1 MEKFNKFETR
11 LAYLSSYLQMWV
23 NNIIYSPLI
32 ICDMDYKL
40 ISENQER
47 NIKSVKV
54 FRKLKKNGAMNLYLN
69 KCYKMIF
76 ESMGNRFNKV

>member
-47 NIKSVKV
+47 NIKSV
-54 FRKLKKNGAMNLYLN
+54 FRTFLEWCN
-69 KCYKMIF
+69 KIIPK
-76 ESMGNRFNKV
+76 

>member
-11 LAYLSSYLQMWV
+11 LAYLTSYLQMWV

-47 NIKSVKV
+47 NIKLVKV
-54 FRKLKKNGAMNLYLN
+54 FRKFFKWCN
-69 KCYKMIF
+69 
-76 ESMGNRFNKV
+76 ESKPK

>member
-40 ISENQER
+40 ISEHQER

-54 FRKLKKNGAMNLYLN
+54 FRKWRNVFIPK
-69 KCYKMIF
+69 
-76 ESMGNRFNKV
+76 

>member
-54 FRKLKKNGAMNLYLN
+54 FRKFLKWCN
-69 KCYKMIF
+69 
-76 ESMGNRFNKV
+76 ESIPK

>member
-54 FRKLKKNGAMNLYLN
+54 VRHPDFNFTF
-69 KCYKMIF
+69 IF
-76 ESMGNRFNKV
+76 SKIP